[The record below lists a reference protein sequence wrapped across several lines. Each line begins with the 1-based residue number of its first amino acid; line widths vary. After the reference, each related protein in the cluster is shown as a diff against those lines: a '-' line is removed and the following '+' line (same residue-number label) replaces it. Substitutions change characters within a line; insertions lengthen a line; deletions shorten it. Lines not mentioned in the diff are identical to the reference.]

1 MQEENF
7 STYEDDL
14 IALLDKLSSTISTFD
29 TLSKDQ
35 AESAILEA
43 NVKISNCKEILS
55 KMENYI
61 KREDLEEEIKKNEL
75 NKKLTQYRTEYHELL
90 NKYNL
95 IQNNYISRK
104 TENAL
109 IDRDSNL
116 EENNQ
121 NDNQNKIMGTSE
133 KFVTDGELKN
143 DISKNDI
150 SKNEINKNDISKNE
164 INRTS
169 NVSNNNDVSL
179 ISVSNAP
186 GLPQGL
192 NTSTVQNVVVLADIN
207 EDKEDKKKEKLV
219 FACVCCCC
227 LIFILLIIIGFA
239 S

>member
-1 MQEENF
+1 MKEENF

-14 IALLDKLSSTISTFD
+14 IALLDKISSTISEFK
-29 TLSKDQ
+29 TLSKDK

-43 NVKISNCKEILS
+43 NVKISSCKEILE
-55 KMENYI
+55 KMEEYV
-61 KREDLEEEIKKNEL
+61 KREDLEEEINKNEL
-75 NKKLTQYRTEYHELL
+75 NQKITHYRTEYHELL

-109 IDRDSNL
+109 IDRDSHL
-116 EENNQ
+116 EEDNQ
-121 NDNQNKIMGTSE
+121 NENQNKIMGTSE

-143 DISKNDI
+143 DISKTDI
-150 SKNEINKNDISKNE
+150 SKNDVSKTDISRTSDVNNKTNDI
-164 INRTS
+164 
-169 NVSNNNDVSL
+169 SL
-179 ISVSNAP
+179 ISVNNNST
-186 GLPQGL
+186 LPQEMGL
-192 NTSTVQNVVVLADIN
+192 NATYVQNPVNMGEIAY
-207 EDKEDKKKEKLV
+207 DKEDKNKEKLV